1 MGKEKDKEKIKKE
14 IEHLRELINY
24 HNYRYYVLAQPE
36 ISDYEFDMLMK
47 RLEELEKKYPEFY
60 DPNSPT
66 QRVGGEPLKEF
77 KTVKHRVPMLSLSN
91 TYSEKEIYEWEERIK
106 RIIGERKV
114 DYVVELKIDGVG
126 ISLTYEDGKLTLGAS
141 RGDGVSGDD
150 ITLNVKTIKTI
161 PLTLLKKDKENFP
174 KILEVRGEVYMEKK
188 EFEELNKMREEKGET
203 LFANPRN
210 ATAGTLKLLDP
221 REVAKRNLKCFIHSL
236 GYYEGWKRPET
247 HYEVLK
253 KLEEFGFRINPHIK
267 VFNSIK
273 EVVKYCKE
281 WEEKRDTLEYEI
293 DGMVIKVNRISLQE
307 ELGSTLKSPRWA
319 IAYKFKA
326 RKGITKLVD
335 VIHQVGRTGVITPVA
350 VLEPVNVGGVA
361 ISRATLHNYDEIER
375 LGVMIGD
382 YVEVERSGDVIPK
395 ITGVVKEKR
404 GKDVKKIDIPKRCPV
419 CGGEVV
425 RKEGEVAVRC
435 INPLCKAQLER
446 AIIHFAQ
453 RTAMDIEGLGKSVAE
468 QLVRKGF
475 VNDIADIY
483 YLKREQLMRLELFKD
498 KKTDNLLRAINESKN
513 RPLSRFLFA
522 LGIPYVGEKAAE
534 VLAQRFK
541 SLEKIMNASIPQL
554 KSIPEIGDVM
564 AESIYKFFKNP
575 SVIKIIEKFKKAG
588 LKLEYEEEKKS
599 DKLKGKIFVFTGEL
613 ESFTRREAQEIVKK
627 LGGIP
632 SSSVS
637 RNTDFVVVGKNP
649 GSKYEK
655 AKALGVK
662 IIDEKEFLEMIK

>member
-1 MGKEKDKEKIKKE
+1 
-14 IEHLRELINY
+14 
-24 HNYRYYVLAQPE
+24 
-36 ISDYEFDMLMK
+36 MLMK
-47 RLEELEKKYPEFY
+47 RLEELEKRYPEFY

-91 TYSEKEIYEWEERIK
+91 TYSEEEIYEWEERIK

-126 ISLTYEDGKLTLGAS
+126 VSLTYEDGKLTLGAS

-150 ITLNVKTIKTI
+150 ITFNLRTIKTI
-161 PLTLLKKDKENFP
+161 PLTLIKKDEKSFP
-174 KILEVRGEVYMEKK
+174 KVLEVRGEVYMEKE
-188 EFEELNKMREEKGET
+188 EFEKLNRLREKNGEV

-221 REVAKRNLKCFIHSL
+221 KEVAKRNLNCFIHSL
-236 GYYEGWKRPET
+236 GYYEGWRRPST

-293 DGMVIKVNRISLQE
+293 DGMVIKVNQILLQE
-307 ELGSTLKSPRWA
+307 ELGSTLKAPRWA

-326 RKGITKLVD
+326 RKGITKLID

-350 VLEPVNVGGVA
+350 VLEPVNVGGVT

-404 GKDVKKIDIPKRCPV
+404 RKDVKKIDIPKRCPV
-419 CGGEVV
+419 CGGEVI
-425 RKEGEVAVRC
+425 RREGEVAVRC

-446 AIIHFAQ
+446 AIMHFAQ
-453 RTAMDIEGLGKSVAE
+453 RTAMDIEGLGRSVAE
-468 QLVRKGF
+468 QLVKRGF

-483 YLKREQLMRLELFKD
+483 YLKREQLL
-498 KKTDNLLRAINESKN
+498 
-513 RPLSRFLFA
+513 
-522 LGIPYVGEKAAE
+522 
-534 VLAQRFK
+534 
-541 SLEKIMNASIPQL
+541 
-554 KSIPEIGDVM
+554 
-564 AESIYKFFKNP
+564 
-575 SVIKIIEKFKKAG
+575 
-588 LKLEYEEEKKS
+588 
-599 DKLKGKIFVFTGEL
+599 
-613 ESFTRREAQEIVKK
+613 
-627 LGGIP
+627 
-632 SSSVS
+632 
-637 RNTDFVVVGKNP
+637 
-649 GSKYEK
+649 
-655 AKALGVK
+655 
-662 IIDEKEFLEMIK
+662 